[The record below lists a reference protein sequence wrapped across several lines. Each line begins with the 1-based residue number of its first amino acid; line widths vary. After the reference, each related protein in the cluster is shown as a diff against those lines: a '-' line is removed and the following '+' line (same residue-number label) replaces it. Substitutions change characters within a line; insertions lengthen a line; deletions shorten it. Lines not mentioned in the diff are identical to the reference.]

1 MAKKKN
7 KTEDSVS
14 QEELEQAL
22 AELKIEVR
30 EDQIEKCLE
39 LMNLFNSCGVSASL
53 VEVDDKQAEG
63 LALAITLEE
72 FQNMKTILVKHIVTM
87 EETSND

>member
-1 MAKKKN
+1 MGKKK
-7 KTEDSVS
+7 KAEDGSVS

-39 LMNLFNSCGVSASL
+39 LMNLFNSCGVTPSL

-63 LALAITLEE
+63 LALAITLDE
-72 FQNMKTILVKHIVTM
+72 FQSMKTILVKHIVVS
-87 EETSND
+87 EEISND